1 MQTVSRCRLTT
12 ASFRWP
18 VRATADASDALLRDP
33 FELVIV
39 AVKAYSTGEAVRTIS
54 GIAACSQASILTV
67 QNGLGNEEELAEAF
81 GADRVIAGA
90 LTVAVD
96 RVDAT
101 TVAATKKGGLCISPV
116 GRSPHNWVIATMSSS
131 GLPVRAV
138 SNWRALKWSKLCINI
153 LGNGVCAALDWLP
166 EQVYADPL
174 AFSIERA
181 CLRETIAVMEKL
193 ELTPVNLIDFPAALL
208 VRAARLLPASI
219 LRTVLKRR
227 VARGRGGKLPSLL
240 MDLRAGRPQTEVM
253 ALNGAVALNAV
264 RTGMQAPANAKISSV
279 VSAIASGQISW
290 NDYRGQPKKLL

>member
-1 MQTVSRCRLTT
+1 MRALVIGGGAIGQYMAARLAQGGQEAVIMARSAQADAINANGVALQVND

-18 VRATADASDALLRDP
+18 VRATAEASDALLRDP

-39 AVKAYSTGEAVRTIS
+39 AVKAYSTGEAVQTIS

-101 TVAATKKGGLCISPV
+101 TIAATKKGGLCISPV

-131 GLPVRAV
+131 GLPLRAV

-166 EQVYADPL
+166 EQVYADSL
-174 AFSIERA
+174 AFSVERDMFA
-181 CLRETIAVMEKL
+181 RNDCRYGEA
-193 ELTPVNLIDFPAALL
+193 
-208 VRAARLLPASI
+208 RA
-219 LRTVLKRR
+219 
-227 VARGRGGKLPSLL
+227 
-240 MDLRAGRPQTEVM
+240 
-253 ALNGAVALNAV
+253 
-264 RTGMQAPANAKISSV
+264 
-279 VSAIASGQISW
+279 
-290 NDYRGQPKKLL
+290 